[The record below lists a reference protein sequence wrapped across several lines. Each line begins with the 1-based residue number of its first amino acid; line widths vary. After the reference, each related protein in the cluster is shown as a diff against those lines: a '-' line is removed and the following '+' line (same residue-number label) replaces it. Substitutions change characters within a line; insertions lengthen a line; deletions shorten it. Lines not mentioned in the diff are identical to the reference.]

1 MAFKSTM
8 LFDAMNNILVTK
20 SEDVYRRHIAD
31 PNFKDFTG
39 FICRKYM
46 SMCQDER
53 VRQLIFDNLVIL
65 ERMDDRTLYKWL
77 MKSTPR
83 LRSGFIKFLR

>member
-20 SEDVYRRHIAD
+20 SEDVYHQHIAD

-46 SMCQDER
+46 SMSPDPN
-53 VRQLIFDNLVIL
+53 VRQIILNNQVIL
-65 ERMDDRTLYKWL
+65 ERMDDKTLYKWL
-77 MKSTPR
+77 MKTVPR
-83 LRSGFIKFLR
+83 QKSGFIKFMR

>member
-1 MAFKSTM
+1 MAKSTM

-20 SEDVYRRHIAD
+20 SEEVWRQHIED

-46 SMCQDER
+46 SMSPDHR
-53 VRQLIFDNLVIL
+53 IRQIVMDNYITL
-65 ERMDDRTLYKWL
+65 ERLDDKNLYLWF
-77 MKSTPR
+77 
-83 LRSGFIKFLR
+83 LRKLPKQNSGFIKFIK

>member
-1 MAFKSTM
+1 MAYRSNM

-20 SEDVYRRHIAD
+20 SEEIWRSHTED

-46 SMCQDER
+46 TMSPDPR
-53 VRQLIFDNLVIL
+53 VRQIVLDNYVSL
-65 ERMDDRTLYKWL
+65 ERLDDKVLYRWL
-77 MKSTPR
+77 MEKLPR
-83 LRSGFIKFLR
+83 QKSGFIKFIK